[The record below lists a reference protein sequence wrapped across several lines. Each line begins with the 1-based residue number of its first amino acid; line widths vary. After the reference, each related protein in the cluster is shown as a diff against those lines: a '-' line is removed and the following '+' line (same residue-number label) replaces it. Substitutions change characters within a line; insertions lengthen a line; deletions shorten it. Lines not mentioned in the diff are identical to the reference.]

1 MNEQERLFR
10 ACAYVSVALIG
21 SLLLYCLLISPFK
34 EITRPFFQ
42 IEKTQLFFGI
52 VVILGYLFLVTEA
65 ASDFAAI
72 RQTRTTVNLKLYQWR
87 DRPEC
92 DVSAPIAYDFI
103 CSLRYVLIARF
114 IPFLFISYASL
125 GFLEACV
132 VNYSRVTA

>member
-52 VVILGYLFLVTEA
+52 VVILGYLFLITEA
-65 ASDFAAI
+65 ASYFAAT
-72 RQTRTTVNLKLYQWR
+72 RRARTTVNLKLYQWR
-87 DRPEC
+87 DKPEC
-92 DVSAPIAYDFI
+92 NVSATMTYDFI
-103 CSLRYVLIARF
+103 GTLRYVMIARF
-114 IPFLFISYASL
+114 IPFLFVSYASL

-132 VNYSRVTA
+132 VNYSRVTS

>member
-10 ACAYVSVALIG
+10 ACAYVGVALIG
-21 SLLLYCLLISPFK
+21 SLLLYCLLMSPFK

-42 IEKTQLFFGI
+42 IEKTQLLFGI
-52 VVILGYLFLVTEA
+52 VVILGYLFLITEA
-65 ASDFAAI
+65 ASDFAVV
-72 RQTRTTVNLKLYQWR
+72 RQTRTMVNLKLYQWR

-92 DVSAPIAYDFI
+92 DASAPIIYDFI
-103 CSLRYVLIARF
+103 CSLRYIAIARF

-132 VNYSRVTA
+132 VNYSRVTS